1 MPRRPGSTADPAR
14 KASRY
19 YAILPVVPV
28 RYEVE
33 TDKVRHTLQEAA
45 VSGSTELPGKKLKR
59 PAKAA
64 RVAAAAKKPKAAR
77 VEPRARTEQ
86 EVRLEGSAAAGVRP
100 VERRQPAERAPVER
114 QPIEQPVERRP
125 IERIPV
131 EREPERE
138 PERQPERDLPIGG
151 DRPFERIPL
160 ERIPIG
166 RTPPIIARPTL
177 DPRVPIEK
185 LDPIWRIPNRVP
197 DLGEQAVPPAKQIQ
211 PEHTF
216 EVIRSADLVSLTV
229 SASGF
234 DLADGVLTARDPG
247 PGLLIYS
254 FPFQHLG
261 EKAYYEGLPS
271 PIPNPLHPDQP
282 PQQSSGGVE
291 TPDTPVPGVPARGS
305 RVVVAAPAG
314 ATVEV
319 STAGF
324 LDALSRHPMAVH
336 PLATPGPAR
345 GLVFFDPGLLLVL
358 RNAGLLTAAG
368 GDGQPAAHT
377 VELQPAGTT
386 FATAQVARTLAQLR
400 RTLGT
405 VEERASVGDLV
416 ADWRVPGRFF
426 PPILP
431 NPQKLS
437 RPASAGETAI
447 EAPFR
452 LIISPSTTSGW
463 THADAPVPDASGS
476 AVELWHTR
484 LGRRG
489 GDTVVEGPEWIRAV
503 WARDREKFPNWP
515 TVEIPQGEDPYRMS
529 LNPKDRHMIVRQSS
543 ETWARD
549 RVKITDPAPI
559 DATRLYLSSL
569 GAWLD
574 LHAFWQTLP
583 WSNQAMASI
592 LSWDHEA
599 PMGRDQ
605 YVRVTYP
612 GYLFPFGHKATLVK
626 VTERKIK
633 DKANPKAILYQRKFI
648 VLGEPVKTYSALNN
662 PFKRVEIVPTITPT
676 LSPDPGAAQD
686 TMFVPNVGNAPFQ
699 FVLHC
704 IDADDREVKLPTP
717 LVWVAEHHKPPFP
730 AGQSPVDAFAA
741 VGEIPGLGQNIAF
754 APSEPGGVDNA
765 VPTVGLTFTGTP
777 QLGTSV
783 PNLVTARATIP
794 AVERMKPTGPQEIKY
809 AAAWLSSGFGAGN
822 PGQVWAELTAPTKLG
837 FGAGGASSGG
847 AGGFIAPSLPIA
859 GLSRKQGP
867 VGDVAGVAAGDF
879 DPVAFLGSALP
890 KLFGFVSLLDIL
902 DAVGV
907 DLSDAPS
914 LVSES
919 LATVEAL
926 MADLKAL
933 KKEITDAAAEA
944 QQALTRAQQTANDL
958 VAQGRNALANEVL
971 AKANDAVS
979 SANDLVNGV
988 IGAADGVLQAIIDA
1002 PGDLAGAPGKLAT
1015 ALTNL
1020 ATALTNVEA
1029 AAAKLSPLARN
1040 RLTALTKTLRAAASD
1055 IAMVQSVIDFVQGI
1069 ATAVAEARFSF
1080 TWQPKLKSLMV
1091 AGKPLLELPERGLT
1105 LAVEGQAGAQP
1116 KADILA
1122 ELRGFA
1128 LTLPPGEPMMRLP
1141 FDHLMFKAGSSGKV
1155 EVDAS
1160 VGNIEFIGILSFIER
1175 IKQLIPLDG
1184 FSDPPYVDVSPEG
1197 VVAGFT
1203 LELPN
1208 LAIGVFNLSNMS
1220 LAADVRVPFLGDIV
1234 SVGFGFCTRERP
1246 FTLAVL
1252 CLGGGGWFGIRLSP
1266 RGLEVLELG
1275 LEAGAYLAINLGVAS
1290 GSVSIAL
1297 GIYLRMEADKGSLTA
1312 YFRLRGEVDVL
1323 GLISASIELYLSL
1336 TYDFPSGK
1344 MTGTATITVKVKV
1357 LCFSGSVSITCQRK
1371 FAGSNGDPSFAE
1383 VMGVQPDFTSPL
1395 WSEYCLAFAQE

>member
-1 MPRRPGSTADPAR
+1 MAGS
-14 KASRY
+14 K
-19 YAILPVVPV
+19 
-28 RYEVE
+28 E
-33 TDKVRHTLQEAA
+33 Q
-45 VSGSTELPGKKLKR
+45 PGKKLQR
-59 PAKAA
+59 PAQ
-64 RVAAAAKKPKAAR
+64 AAAHI
-77 VEPRARTEQ
+77 EP
-86 EVRLEGSAAAGVRP
+86 AAAEAAPRLKAERPAQQPAEKLRRRPRLDTPVADQP
-100 VERRQPAERAPVER
+100 VERVEAGRREPVQHQPAERPAER
-114 QPIEQPVERRP
+114 PNLENRPQGQPIGGDRP

-131 EREPERE
+131 ERIPVGGV
-138 PERQPERDLPIGG
+138 QPVAAGPV
-151 DRPFERIPL
+151 
-160 ERIPIG
+160 
-166 RTPPIIARPTL
+166 L
-177 DPRVPIEK
+177 DPRVPIDRI
-185 LDPIWRIPNRVP
+185 DPIWRIPIRLP
-197 DLGEQAVPPAKQIQ
+197 DLGDLAVPPPAQIE
-211 PEHTF
+211 PEHSF

-229 SASGF
+229 STSGF

-271 PIPNPLHPDQP
+271 PVPNPLHPDQP
-282 PQQSSGGVE
+282 PQTSSGGVE
-291 TPDTPVPGVPARGS
+291 TPDSPVPGIPARGS

-324 LDALSRHPMAVH
+324 LDALSRYPMAVH

-345 GLVFFDPGLLLVL
+345 GLVFFDPGLLVVL
-358 RNAGLLTAAG
+358 RNAGLLAAAD
-368 GDGQPAAHT
+368 GDDQPAAHA

-405 VEERASVGDLV
+405 VEARASVGDLV
-416 ADWRVPGRFF
+416 SDWRVPGRIVG
-426 PPILP
+426 PILR

-437 RPASAGETAI
+437 RPAGAGETAI

-452 LIISPSTTSGW
+452 LTISPSTTSGW

-484 LGRRG
+484 LGHRG
-489 GDTVVEGPEWIRAV
+489 DDTVVEGPEWIRAV

-543 ETWARD
+543 ETWARN

-605 YVRVTYP
+605 YVRVAYP

-633 DKANPKAILYQRKFI
+633 DKTNPKAILYQRKFI
-648 VLGEPVKTYSALNN
+648 VVGEPVKTYSALNN
-662 PFKRVEIVPTITPT
+662 PFKRAEIVPTITPT

-704 IDADDREVKLPTP
+704 TDADDREVKLPTP
-717 LVWVAEHHKPPFP
+717 LVWVAEHYKPPYP
-730 AGQSPVDAFAA
+730 AGKSPVDAFAA

-754 APSEPGGVDNA
+754 APSEPGGVDNS

-794 AVERMKPTGPQEIKY
+794 AVERMKPTGPQQIKY
-809 AAAWLSSGFGAGN
+809 AAAWLSGGFGAGN
-822 PGQVWAELTAPTKLG
+822 PGQVWAELTSPTTLG
-837 FGAGGASSGG
+837 FGSGGTSTGG
-847 AGGFIAPSLPIA
+847 AGGFLAPSLPIE

-867 VGDVAGVAAGDF
+867 VGDLATTASGGF
-879 DPVAFLGSALP
+879 DPKEFLKNALP
-890 KLFGFVSLLDIL
+890 KLFGFISIIDIL

-907 DLSDAPS
+907 DLNDAPS
-914 LVSES
+914 LITES
-919 LATVEAL
+919 LAKVEAL
-926 MADLKAL
+926 MADLKEL
-933 KKEITDAAAEA
+933 KQTVEDAAEQA
-944 QQALTRAQQTANDL
+944 QAALTQAQQTANDL
-958 VAQGRNALANEVL
+958 IAQGRSALANELV
-971 AKANDAVS
+971 AKATDAAT
-979 SANDLVNGV
+979 SAQNLVNPV
-988 IGAADGVLQAIIDA
+988 ITAADGVLQAIIDA
-1002 PGDLAGAPGKLAT
+1002 PGDLASAPGKLAAALSNLAA
-1015 ALTNL
+1015 ALT
-1020 ATALTNVEA
+1020 AVEA
-1029 AAAKLSPLARN
+1029 AAAKLTPLAKN
-1040 RLTALTKTLRAAASD
+1040 RLTALTSALRTAATD
-1055 IAMVQSVIDFVQGI
+1055 VQMVQSVIDFVQGI
-1069 ATAVAEARFSF
+1069 ATAVTDARFSF
-1080 TWQPKLKSLMV
+1080 KWQPKLQSWPSK
-1091 AGKPLLELPERGLT
+1091 AKPVLQLPERGLT
-1105 LAVEGQAGAQP
+1105 LAVEGQAGANP
-1116 KADILA
+1116 KADVLA

-1128 LTLPPGEPMMRLP
+1128 LILPPGEPMAKLP
-1141 FDHLMFKAGSSGKV
+1141 FDHLSFKAGSTGKV

-1160 VGNIEFIGILSFIER
+1160 VGNIEFVGILSFVER

-1246 FTLAVL
+1246 FNLAVL

-1275 LEAGAYLAINLGVAS
+1275 LEAGAYLSINLGVAS
-1290 GSVSIAL
+1290 GSVSMAL

-1344 MTGTATITVKVKV
+1344 LIGKAVITVKVKV
-1357 LCFSGSVSITCQRK
+1357 LCFSASVEISCERK
-1371 FAGSNGDPSFAE
+1371 FAGSNGDPTFAE

>member
-1 MPRRPGSTADPAR
+1 M
-14 KASRY
+14 
-19 YAILPVVPV
+19 
-28 RYEVE
+28 
-33 TDKVRHTLQEAA
+33 
-45 VSGSTELPGKKLKR
+45 SGHTELPGKKPKRQAKGARADTTATANGLEAARRTPRVEARGRGEEEFRLEAR
-59 PAKAA
+59 PA
-64 RVAAAAKKPKAAR
+64 
-77 VEPRARTEQ
+77 
-86 EVRLEGSAAAGVRP
+86 GGVRP
-100 VERRQPAERAPVER
+100 VERVPLERQPSERQPVER
-114 QPIEQPVERRP
+114 QPIERTPA
-125 IERIPV
+125 ERIPV
-131 EREPERE
+131 ERQPVERIPVE
-138 PERQPERDLPIGG
+138 RIPVERQPERDIPIAG
-151 DRPFERIPL
+151 DRPIERVPL

-166 RTPPIIARPTL
+166 RVPPIVARPSL
-177 DPRVPIEK
+177 DPRVPIER
-185 LDPIWRIPNRVP
+185 LDPIWRIPTRFP
-197 DLGEQAVPPAKQIQ
+197 DLGGQAVPPPKQIE
-211 PEHTF
+211 PEQSF
-216 EVIRSADLVSLTV
+216 EVIRSADLVSLIV
-229 SASGF
+229 STSGF

-247 PGLLIYS
+247 PALLI
-254 FPFQHLG
+254 FTLPFQHLG
-261 EKAYYEGLPS
+261 EQATYEGETVPVPDETKPTEKPKNVTDPS
-271 PIPNPLHPDQP
+271 DGVP
-282 PQQSSGGVE
+282 P
-291 TPDTPVPGVPARGS
+291 TPVAGIPARTS
-305 RVVVAAPAG
+305 RVVVEVPAG
-314 ATVEV
+314 KTLEV

-324 LDALSRHPMAVH
+324 LDALARYPMAVH
-336 PLATPGPAR
+336 PLATPGPAQAA
-345 GLVFFDPGLLLVL
+345 GFTSFDPGKLVVL
-358 RNAGLLTAAG
+358 VNAGILDRAVLAG
-368 GDGQPAAHT
+368 VATSAEVHPADT
-377 VELQPAGTT
+377 VAGV
-386 FATAQVARTLAQLR
+386 AQLARTLAEVR
-400 RTLGT
+400 KSLGGPST
-405 VEERASVGDLV
+405 SVSVAKLV
-416 ADWRVPGRFF
+416 TDDRISIGRI
-426 PPILP
+426 PPIFR
-431 NPQKLS
+431 NPEKLS
-437 RPASAGETAI
+437 RPAGLGETAI
-447 EAPFR
+447 EAPYR
-452 LIISPSTTSGW
+452 LVISPSTESGW
-463 THADAPVPDASGS
+463 THASDPVPDGSGT
-476 AVELWHTR
+476 AIELWHTR
-484 LGRRG
+484 LGHRQDG
-489 GDTVVEGPEWIRAV
+489 EVVEGAEWIRAV
-503 WARDREKFPNWP
+503 WARDRERFPNWATTEFGHDNVP
-515 TVEIPQGEDPYRMS
+515 MRMS
-529 LNPKDRHMIVRQSS
+529 LDSKDRHMIVRQSS
-543 ETWARD
+543 ETWARN
-549 RVKITDPAPI
+549 RVKITDPSPI

-574 LHAFWQTLP
+574 LHAQWQTLP
-583 WSNQAMASI
+583 WSQQNPGLASI

-605 YVRVTYP
+605 YVRVAYP
-612 GYLFPFGHKATLVK
+612 GYLFPFGHRATLVK

-633 DKANPKAILYQRKFI
+633 DQTNPRAALYQRKFLI
-648 VLGEPVKTYSALNN
+648 VGEPVKTYSALSN

-686 TMFVPNVGNAPFQ
+686 SMFVPNVGGAPFQ

-717 LVWVAEHHKPPFP
+717 LVWVAEHYKAPFP
-730 AGQSPVDAFAA
+730 AGKSPVDAFAA
-741 VGEIPGLGQNIAF
+741 VGEIPGLGQNISF

-765 VPTVGLTFTGTP
+765 VPTVGLVFTGTP

-794 AVERMKPTGPQEIKY
+794 AVERMNPTGPQQIKY

-859 GLSRKQGP
+859 GLSRKSGP
-867 VGDVAGVAAGDF
+867 VGDVAGSAAGNF

-890 KLFGFVSLLDIL
+890 KLFGFVSLIDIL

-907 DLSDAPS
+907 DLSDAPA

-919 LATVEAL
+919 LAKVEAL

-933 KKEITDAAAEA
+933 KKEVTDAAAEA

-958 VAQGRNALANEVL
+958 VAQGRGALANEVL
-971 AKANDAVS
+971 AKANDAVG

-1002 PGDLAGAPGKLAT
+1002 PGDLATAPGKLAT

-1020 ATALTNVEA
+1020 AAALTNVEA
-1029 AAAKLSPLARN
+1029 AAAKLSPLANN

-1055 IAMVQSVIDFVQGI
+1055 VEMVQSVIDFVQGI

-1105 LAVEGQAGAQP
+1105 LAVEGQAGAKP

-1184 FSDPPYVDVSPEG
+1184 FSDPPYVDVSPDG

-1344 MTGTATITVKVKV
+1344 LTGTATITVKVKV
-1357 LCFSGSVSITCQRK
+1357 LCFSGSVSVTCQRK